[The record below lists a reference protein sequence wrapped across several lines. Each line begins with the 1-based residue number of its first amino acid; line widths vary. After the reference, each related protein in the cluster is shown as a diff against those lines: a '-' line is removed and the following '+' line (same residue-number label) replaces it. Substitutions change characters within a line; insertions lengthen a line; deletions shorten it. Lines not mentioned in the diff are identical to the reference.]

1 MADRLDAARDAAL
14 RSIYLALGGD
24 ETLLVR
30 KRSGSDPRLDFVL
43 AEHALAVEVD
53 EIQHFTSER
62 LRTLDLYPPAAEV
75 CFDTGAYRALIGRWC
90 TTGDRYRAAKPSVDF
105 PFAGGRRAQRAYFD
119 AFRDLAAPSFR
130 LCVLRIPAAAT
141 TRSVHKFGRGA
152 DLTDLKRDLVCGAL
166 RPSGDSLVLLT
177 ESHHGGSGRATVS
190 SPTRK
195 EAQNVR
201 VEVRA

>member
-105 PFAGGRRAQRAYFD
+105 PFAGGRRAQR
-119 AFRDLAAPSFR
+119 LTLTPSAIWPHRASGCACCESRRR
-130 LCVLRIPAAAT
+130 L
-141 TRSVHKFGRGA
+141 
-152 DLTDLKRDLVCGAL
+152 
-166 RPSGDSLVLLT
+166 
-177 ESHHGGSGRATVS
+177 
-190 SPTRK
+190 
-195 EAQNVR
+195 QR
-201 VEVRA
+201 VACTNSAGVPI